1 LILNVFLGKGKTEE
15 EARGPAFR
23 LAKGRVKRTSVFIAL
38 FAALICLSGFWTVP
52 LVPGIPI
59 VMKNMVIVLSGVL
72 LGTWYGAAAA
82 ALFLLAGILG
92 LPVFANAGGVA
103 AFLSP
108 AGGYM
113 IGYVLGALAAGLVAG
128 KPKIRDKKP
137 GFLYSLRIAAAL
149 FLGFT
154 VILLCGALRLVYMN
168 SLPETAA
175 LKVFLGGIVPFV
187 PGDSIKF
194 VLSVPVALALRPV
207 AARYINPADE

>member
-1 LILNVFLGKGKTEE
+1 MGVFT
-15 EARGPAFR
+15 
-23 LAKGRVKRTSVFIAL
+23 AL
-38 FAALICLSGFWTVP
+38 FAALICLSSFWTIP

-59 VMKNMVIVLSGVL
+59 VMKNLVIVLSGVL

-82 ALFLLAGILG
+82 ALFLLAGVLG
-92 LPVFANAGGVA
+92 LPVFANAGGIA

-113 IGYVLGALAAGLVAG
+113 TGYVLGALAAGFVAG
-128 KPKIRDKKP
+128 TPKIRDKKP

-154 VILLCGALRLVYMN
+154 VILLCGALQLVYMN
-168 SLPETAA
+168 SLLETPKAA
-175 LKVFLGGIVPFV
+175 PGVFLGGIVPFI

-194 VLSVPVALALRPV
+194 VLAVPIALALRPV